1 MPTDNG
7 SERPGQRRIVLR
19 RSRRQGAQFSRRG
32 RMDGTPRDIEPDD
45 VDDAIDPE
53 LVDQHVRSLSRQ
65 PPTPPDSGD
74 GPSPQQRLNEV
85 AGLGDA
91 EYFKEHRLTTMHR
104 LLMRNIPLDQIAR
117 QLNISLSTAQKDRA
131 KLKKRLREFAK
142 DLNIDEMIG
151 NQGLLYDEIGGMA
164 MRIATKTTG
173 DGAAPI
179 PMQLAAMRTTLAS
192 QADKTRFYQ
201 SAGVFDVLRFRKADT
216 GEAQSDIQLLMQ
228 QTRQMMASLMD
239 ESGMGDF
246 ERFDTSDLEP
256 ESEEL

>member
-19 RSRRQGAQFSRRG
+19 RSRRQGAQFSRHSNRV
-32 RMDGTPRDIEPDD
+32 DGMPRDMEPDG

-53 LVDQHVRSLSRQ
+53 QVDQHVRTLSRL

-74 GPSPQQRLNEV
+74 GPTPQQRLNEV

-91 EYFKEHRLTTMHR
+91 EYYKEHRLTTMHR

-131 KLKKRLREFAK
+131 KLKKRLREYAK

-151 NQGLLYDEIGGMA
+151 NQTLLYDEVGGMA
-164 MRIATKTTG
+164 MRIATKTG
-173 DGAAPI
+173 GEGAVPVA
-179 PMQLAAMRTTLAS
+179 MQLAAMRTTLAS
-192 QADKTRFYQ
+192 QADKTRFLH
-201 SAGVFDVLRFRKADT
+201 ATGVFDVLRFRKADT
-216 GEAQSDIQLLMQ
+216 GEAQSDIQLLMDE
-228 QTRQMMASLMD
+228 TRRMMAGLFDDSLDGFEPMD
-239 ESGMGDF
+239 LNSV
-246 ERFDTSDLEP
+246 EP
-256 ESEEL
+256 ENEEL